1 MSSSIEAGKWMIN
14 GHADGIWSSD
24 YFNTREEAIE
34 EGKKECD
41 FKSGEKFY
49 VGQVSKEEI
58 SIGINVD
65 SVLDDIAVNV
75 QEQVGE
81 VADDYLNHID
91 KEDYKVLEERL
102 LEVVQ
107 AWMKER
113 NYEPSYFKIVNTE
126 CIDK

>member
-1 MSSSIEAGKWMIN
+1 MSNSIEAGKWMIN
-14 GHADGIWSSD
+14 EHADGIWNGG
-24 YFNTREEAIE
+24 YFDTREEAIE
-34 EGKKECD
+34 EGRKDCD
-41 FKSGEKFY
+41 FISGEKFY

-58 SIGINVD
+58 AIGINVD
-65 SVLDDIAVNV
+65 SVLADIVINV

-91 KEDYKVLEERL
+91 KEDYQVLEERL

-113 NYEPSYFKIVNTE
+113 DYEPSYFKIVNTE

>member
-1 MSSSIEAGKWMIN
+1 MSNSIEVGKWMIN
-14 GHADGIWSSD
+14 EHADGIWSGP

-34 EGKKECD
+34 EGKKEY
-41 FKSGEKFY
+41 FKSRETFY

-58 SIGINVD
+58 AIGINVD
-65 SVLDDIAVNV
+65 SVLDDIVINV

-81 VADDYLNHID
+81 VADDYLNHVD
-91 KEDYKVLEERL
+91 KEDYQVLEERL

-107 AWMKER
+107 SWMKER
-113 NYEPSYFKIVNTE
+113 DYEPSYFKIVNTE